1 MTCTECCCA
10 RKEVRIRGDREQG
23 SPMVRSQSV
32 LMALARFFFFCEKD
46 DRSPAR
52 LGGLGTCVI

>member
-1 MTCTECCCA
+1 
-10 RKEVRIRGDREQG
+10 
-23 SPMVRSQSV
+23 MVRSQSV
-32 LMALARFFFFCEKD
+32 PMALARFSSFLEKD